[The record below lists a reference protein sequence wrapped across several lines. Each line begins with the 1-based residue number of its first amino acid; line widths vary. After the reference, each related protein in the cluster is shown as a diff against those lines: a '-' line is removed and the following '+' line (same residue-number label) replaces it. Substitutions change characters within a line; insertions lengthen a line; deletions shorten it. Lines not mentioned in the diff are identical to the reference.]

1 MTTRPPTDGTKP
13 RTFQEILL
21 RLEQFWSDQGC
32 TLLQPYSGEVGAG
45 TFNPATFF
53 RVLGPEPWKAA
64 YVEPSRRPKDG
75 RYGKNPN
82 RLQNFYQYQVV
93 LKPAPDDVLDVYLE
107 SLRHIGIDLARH
119 DVRFVEDDWE
129 SPTLGAWGLG
139 WEVWLDGQEITQFTY
154 FQQAGGYDLEPI
166 TAEITYGIERIA
178 CYLQGVERIMDLQ
191 WSREHRWDDLFLE
204 AEVEWCRFNFE
215 KSDPALLFDLFEKFE
230 REATRLLKDG
240 LVFPGY
246 DYVVKCSHVFN
257 LLEARGAIS
266 VTERVGIIGR
276 VRKMARL
283 AAGAYLRQR
292 EELGHPLLRGQGA
305 PPSETPPAAT
315 PTPEKPLAKASRA

>member
-1 MTTRPPTDGTKP
+1 V
-13 RTFQEILL
+13 TFQEILL

-93 LKPAPDDVLDVYLE
+93 LKPAPDDVLDVYLQ

-191 WSREHRWDDLFLE
+191 WSREHRWDDIFLE

-215 KSDPALLFDLFEKFE
+215 KSDPALLFELFEKFE

-240 LVFPGY
+240 LVYPGY

-305 PPSETPPAAT
+305 SPSQTQPEAPPA
-315 PTPEKPLAKASRA
+315 PEKPLAKASRA

>member
-1 MTTRPPTDGTKP
+1 MTEGKKP
-13 RTFQEILL
+13 QTFQEILL

-32 TLLQPYSGEVGAG
+32 TLVQPYAGEVGAG

-53 RVLGPEPWKAA
+53 RVLGPEPWRAA

-75 RYGKNPN
+75 RYGENPN
-82 RLQNFYQYQVV
+82 RLQNFYQYQVA
-93 LKPAPDDVLDVYLE
+93 LKPAPADVLDVYLQ
-107 SLRHIGIDLARH
+107 SLRHIGIDLAKH

-154 FQQAGGYDLEPI
+154 FQQSGGYDLEPV

-191 WSREHRWDDLFLE
+191 WSREHTWNDLFLQGE
-204 AEVEWCRFNFE
+204 IEWCRFNFE
-215 KSDPALLFDLFEKFE
+215 KSDPALLFELFEKFE
-230 REATRLLKDG
+230 REAMRLLNEG
-240 LVFPGY
+240 LVLPGY
-246 DYVVKCSHVFN
+246 DYVVKCSHAFN

-266 VTERVGIIGR
+266 VTERVGTIAR
-276 VRKMARL
+276 VRKMARA
-283 AAGAYLRQR
+283 AAGAYLKQR
-292 EELGHPLLRGQGA
+292 EELGYPLLRGQGVAASDA
-305 PPSETPPAAT
+305 PQGAPAG
-315 PTPEKPLAKASRA
+315 PKKKPLAKAARG

>member
-1 MTTRPPTDGTKP
+1 MSAAKP

-32 TLLQPYSGEVGAG
+32 VLLQPYSGEVGAG

-53 RVLGPEPWKAA
+53 RVLGPEPWNAA

-75 RYGKNPN
+75 RYGENPN

-93 LKPAPDDVLDVYLE
+93 LKPSPPDVLDRYLE

-154 FQQAGGYDLEPI
+154 FQQAGGYDLNPV

-191 WSREHRWDDLFLE
+191 WSADRTWSDLFLKG
-204 AEVEWCRFNFE
+204 EVEWCHFNFE
-215 KSDPALLFDLFEKFE
+215 QSNAPFLFELFEKFE
-230 REATRLLKDG
+230 GEAVRLLKAG
-240 LVFPGY
+240 LVLPGY

-266 VTERVGIIGR
+266 VTERVATIAR

-283 AAGAYLRQR
+283 AAGAYLKQR
-292 EELGHPLLRGQGA
+292 EELGFPLLPGGPR
-305 PPSETPPAAT
+305 
-315 PTPEKPLAKASRA
+315 AS

>member
-1 MTTRPPTDGTKP
+1 MNAETPSPNAGATHP

-21 RLEQFWSDQGC
+21 RLEQFWSSYGC
-32 TLLQPYSGEVGAG
+32 VLLQPYSGEVGAG

-75 RYGKNPN
+75 RYGENPN

-93 LKPAPDDVLDVYLE
+93 LKPSPPDVLDVYLE

-154 FQQAGGYDLEPI
+154 FQQAGGYDLNPV

-191 WSREHRWDDLFLE
+191 WSAEHTWSDLFLKG
-204 AEVEWCRFNFE
+204 EVEWCYFNFE
-215 KSDPALLFDLFEKFE
+215 HSNPPFLFELFEKFE
-230 REATRLLKDG
+230 AEAVRLLKAG
-240 LVFPGY
+240 LVLPGY

-266 VTERVGIIGR
+266 VTERVATIAR

-283 AAGAYLRQR
+283 AAGAYLKQR
-292 EELGHPLLRGQGA
+292 EELGHPLLRGA
-305 PPSETPPAAT
+305 PHAP
-315 PTPEKPLAKASRA
+315 

>member
-1 MTTRPPTDGTKP
+1 MSQKKAAASAAASPP

-21 RLEQFWSDQGC
+21 RLEQFWSAYGC
-32 TLLQPYSGEVGAG
+32 ALLQPYSGEVGAG

-75 RYGKNPN
+75 RYGENPN

-93 LKPAPDDVLDVYLE
+93 LKPSPSDVLDVYLE
-107 SLRHIGIDLARH
+107 SLRHIGIDLERH

-154 FQQAGGYDLEPI
+154 FQQAGGYDLNPV

-191 WSREHRWDDLFLE
+191 WSAEQTWSDLFLKG
-204 AEVEWCRFNFE
+204 EVEWCHFNFE
-215 KSDPALLFDLFEKFE
+215 QSNPPFLFELFEKFE
-230 REATRLLKDG
+230 AEAVRLLKGG
-240 LVFPGY
+240 LVLPGY

-266 VTERVGIIGR
+266 VTERVATIAR

-283 AAGAYLRQR
+283 AAGAYLKQR
-292 EELGHPLLRGQGA
+292 EEMGHPFLRGA
-305 PPSETPPAAT
+305 PHAP
-315 PTPEKPLAKASRA
+315 